1 MRKKTLLLL
10 LSLPLVLAIILFLAV
25 RLKFIEAPITYAL
38 EHYLGNSVKI
48 SSVEYKPF
56 NRLSINDLQ
65 VGNFFSCKKVYLF
78 LNPIKLIFSK
88 DKLSAIAFVDLSS
101 PQLNYTPEFD
111 ALVKKLSSS
120 KVQNNNMANISLS
133 FEDGTLLYSGTQVKN
148 LRGKLRLAQQEISVK
163 LFLDVKGFSIDA
175 NFLKTAQ
182 NIFDLN
188 IQAQSNNASVL
199 LTSQGEVTKDG
210 LNARLN
216 LPLIKISD
224 FELKNSSGMFVFSN
238 SNGLS
243 FNLVSESSMTINL
256 SGRNIKNLNLN
267 FFLNLS
273 GLNNQSFG
281 KLNFAGWIKDGV
293 FAFDG
298 STKDVCINKAHIA
311 DLNCH
316 IESGKNGNMAQC
328 NISVPDKKLTFISE
342 LSTSSYLSAQ
352 LINNGKLS
360 ADVVSTTKA
369 VNFNIYDINLSALPL
384 YFDGYENP
392 YGILVASGSYS
403 AGNGYVYGLLKNG
416 SVNGSEPLSFNFSA
430 IKNTNTTLFSLLSVN
445 NELAFNYSNNENGD
459 IYNGKFKKISI
470 KKLLPIF
477 VKSLSNLSG
486 YLSGSFKC
494 EQDKAKAQ
502 LYVGGLNTVSS
513 GFDSAKILAEI
524 NHKELN
530 VKELALGLNNKKVLE
545 MNFATNLKKKRK
557 NFNLVSKINNFKI
570 NGLILN
576 SKLVTKGDLDVD
588 AKTFRGSVLTKDLLL
603 KGFKKTEFKSE
614 IVFSTAALELNNF
627 LFKGYAQGSFKYNF
641 IEDKVKAN
649 MQFTSLPLNLLQ
661 KDLQGALSGTASV
674 SGPVKNPTV
683 SAKFQTV
690 SARYKNLSYASSGLA
705 NYQNGVLFLKDAKLT
720 AKDTQLNFSG
730 SFSKD
735 INVDAWFNLSSIS
748 ALRSIGLYIPN
759 DCNGKFN
766 GELKVEGSTNSCML
780 SGNLYGKDVAIGK
793 IMLNELNS
801 EFKFNKGVLY
811 IDALLAKIADS
822 EFSLSEGSKYNTST
836 GKINIVS
843 KLNNLHLGPIDLFG
857 KMMADGTLVV
867 KSSKPV
873 EFTGNITTQD
883 LWLNQCKLENSKFAF
898 SLQNNK
904 VRFSEVANSPLN
916 ITGAIDFSISESY
929 TFKAL
934 SISCN
939 KKKYALFNG
948 IFSLKNRSEIA
959 LNMRSVDAEALSEL
973 FNSPLRFSG
982 LLDTNILFNGTIE
995 KPTLEG
1001 SINLFNGVVAGIP
1014 ADNLN
1019 VQFGAKNS
1027 ILTISSIRLIK
1038 KDDYIISGSGSGPF
1052 FFTKNGYEKLKSEPL
1067 NFSLGIENGRLS
1079 ILKGFS
1085 SKIKDADGNLDF
1097 NVSLS
1102 GTLDNPVLSG
1112 ILSIS
1117 DGKIALSEY
1126 VKEFKDVN
1134 VECVLSNNE
1143 VLLKNFSAKAGET
1156 ELRIDGKMLLED
1168 LLPNSFNF
1176 IAYTV
1181 GKRGLPISIPQ
1192 LPIPTPLIK
1201 KDEWNVLSS
1210 LSRGEPKFKV
1220 SFSGTPQAQEL
1231 KGWVELENTNFTY
1244 PSILKN
1250 TGAQSDDFDF
1260 IKNLTWDLELKAGK
1274 NTWYENELVTVN
1286 AKGALH
1292 LSGVGAAPVTNGTLE
1307 AIRGEIV
1314 YLGNEFKIRRARL
1327 VIIND
1332 QVFLEG
1338 DADTE
1343 ITSPSTG
1350 ENSLVQLFIDY
1361 SNIDN
1366 IKPRFFSKS
1375 DPTLTS
1381 EKALALATGVD
1392 PDKYSIDDRDFFMR
1406 QQLLRVF
1413 DSTLTTPL
1421 AKKLLRKTGLVDSF
1435 SAKYDPTKQTQVV
1448 TPGNPSIPELLS
1460 GTKYSL
1466 EKYLS
1471 DKVLLGYSVT
1481 FDQAQ
1486 SKLDLRHELEL
1497 SYHWV
1502 NNIFVKG
1509 IYEIDNGDNPFRPKD
1524 KRITVEQQWRFG
1536 WPKKTKEK

>member
-1 MRKKTLLLL
+1 MRKKTLFLLL
-10 LSLPLVLAIILFLAV
+10 LLPLVLAIILFLAI
-25 RLKFIEAPITYAL
+25 RLKFIEVPVTYAL
-38 EHYLGNSVKI
+38 ENYLGNSVKI
-48 SSVEYKPF
+48 SSVEYKPL

-88 DKLSAIAFVDLSS
+88 DKLSAIAFIHLSS

-120 KVQNNNMANISLS
+120 KVQNNNMADISLS
-133 FEDGTLLYSGTQVKN
+133 FEDGSVLYRGTQIKN
-148 LRGKLRLAQQEISVK
+148 LKGKLYLKQQEISAK
-163 LFLDVKGFSIDA
+163 LSLDIKGFSINA
-175 NFLKTAQ
+175 NFLKAAQ
-182 NIFDLN
+182 NTFDLD
-188 IQAQSNNASVL
+188 IQAKSDNASVL
-199 LTSQGEVTKDG
+199 LASHGEVTKDG

-224 FELKNSSGMFVFSN
+224 FELKDSSGMFVFSN

-243 FNLVSESSMTINL
+243 FNLISASSMSMNL
-256 SGRNIKNLNLN
+256 SGENIKNLNLI
-267 FFLNLS
+267 FFLNLA
-273 GLNNQSFG
+273 GLNTQSSG
-281 KLNFAGWIKDGV
+281 KVDFAGWIKDGV
-293 FAFDG
+293 FTFDG
-298 STKDVCINKAHIA
+298 STKDVRINKAHIS
-311 DLNCH
+311 DLVCR
-316 IESGKNGNMAQC
+316 IESGKNGNIAQC

-342 LSTSSYLSAQ
+342 LSTSAYFSAR

-360 ADVVSTTKA
+360 ADVISTTGV

-392 YGILVASGSYS
+392 CGVLVASGSYS
-403 AGNGYVYGLLKNG
+403 AGNGFVYGLLNSA
-416 SVNGSEPLSFNFSA
+416 SVNASEPLSFNFSS
-430 IKNTNTTLFSLLSVN
+430 IKNANTILFSLLSAN
-445 NELAFNYSNNENGD
+445 NELAFNYSHNANGD

-486 YLSGSFKC
+486 YLSGSFEC

-502 LYVGGLNTVSS
+502 LYVGGLNTASS

-524 NHKELN
+524 NHKELD
-530 VKELALGLNNKKVLE
+530 VKELALSLNNKKVLE
-545 MNFATNLKKKRK
+545 MNFAANLKKKK
-557 NFNLVSKINNFKI
+557 ENFNLVSKISGFKI
-570 NGLILN
+570 NNFVLN
-576 SKLVTKGDLDVD
+576 TKLATKGNLDID
-588 AKTFRGSVLTKDLLL
+588 AKTFRGSVLAKDLLL
-603 KGFKKTEFKSE
+603 NGFKKTEFKSE
-614 IVFSTAALELNNF
+614 IVLSTAALKLNDF
-627 LFKGYAQGSFKYNF
+627 LFKGYARGSFKYDL
-641 IEDKVKAN
+641 IENKVEAN
-649 MQFTSLPLNLLQ
+649 TQFTFLPLNLLQ

-674 SGPVKNPTV
+674 FGSVKNPIV

-735 INVDAWFNLSSIS
+735 INLDAWFNLSSIS
-748 ALRSIGLYIPN
+748 ALRSIGLYIPS

-766 GELKVEGSTNSCML
+766 GELKVEGSTSSYML
-780 SGNLYGKDVAIGK
+780 SGNLYGKDVAFGK
-793 IMLNELNS
+793 IKLNELNS

-822 EFSLSEGSKYNTST
+822 EFSLLEGSKYNINT

-857 KMMADGTLVV
+857 NMVVDGALVV

-873 EFTGNITTQD
+873 EFVGSVSTKD

-898 SLQNNK
+898 NLQNNK

-916 ITGAIDFSISESY
+916 IDGSIDFSIPESY
-929 TFKAL
+929 AFKAL
-934 SISCN
+934 SISWN
-939 KKKYALFNG
+939 KQKYASLNG

-959 LNMRSVDAEALSEL
+959 LSMRSVDAEAISEL

-982 LLDTNILFNGTIE
+982 LLDTNILFNGTLE

-1001 SINLFNGVVAGIP
+1001 SINLFNGVVAAIP
-1014 ADNLN
+1014 ADNFN
-1019 VQFGAKNS
+1019 IQFGVKNS
-1027 ILTISSIRLIK
+1027 ILTISSVRLIK
-1038 KDDYIISGSGSGPF
+1038 KDDYIVSGGGSGPF
-1052 FFTKNGYEKLKSEPL
+1052 SFTKSGYEKLKNEPL

-1079 ILKGFS
+1079 ILKGLS
-1085 SKIKDADGNLDF
+1085 YKIKEADGNLDF

-1102 GTLDNPVLSG
+1102 GTINNPVLSG

-1117 DGKIALSEY
+1117 DGKVALSEY

-1134 VECVLSNNE
+1134 VECTLSNNE
-1143 VLLKNFSAKAGET
+1143 VLVKNFSAKAGEAK
-1156 ELRIDGKMLLED
+1156 LRIDGKMLLKD

-1176 IAYTV
+1176 VVYTE
-1181 GKRGLPISIPQ
+1181 GKKGLPVSIPQ

-1201 KDEWNVLSS
+1201 KDGWNVLSS
-1210 LSRGEPKFKV
+1210 LSKGEPRFKV
-1220 SFSGTPQAQEL
+1220 SFSGTLEAQEL
-1231 KGWVELENTNFTY
+1231 SGWVELENTNFTY

-1250 TGAQSDDFDF
+1250 TGGRSDDLDL
-1260 IKNLTWDLELKAGK
+1260 IKNLTWNLDLKAGK
-1274 NTWYENELVTVN
+1274 NTWYENEFVTVN

-1292 LSGVGAAPVTNGTLE
+1292 LSGKDAKPVTNGTLE

-1327 VIIND
+1327 VVVND
-1332 QVFLEG
+1332 KVFLEG

-1343 ITSPSTG
+1343 ITLPSTG
-1350 ENSLVQLFIDY
+1350 ESSVVQLFIDY
-1361 SNIDN
+1361 NNIDS
-1366 IKPRFFSKS
+1366 IKPRFVSVS

-1392 PDKYSIDDRDFFMR
+1392 PDKFTIEDRDFFMR
-1406 QQLLRVF
+1406 QQLLRIF
-1413 DSTLTTPL
+1413 DSTLATPL

-1435 SAKYDPTKQTQVV
+1435 SAKYDPTKKQTQIQ

-1486 SKLDLRHELEL
+1486 SKLDLRHELDF
-1497 SYHWV
+1497 SYQWV
-1502 NNIFVKG
+1502 NNIFIKG
-1509 IYEIDNGDNPFRPKD
+1509 VYELGNNNQLSPKD

-1536 WPKKTKEK
+1536 WPKKKSN